1 MYFFVYFCFFVD
13 GTWRCPHIH
22 FYIQCNGFEP
32 LVTQMMFEGQEK
44 NDVDNHILPELTV
57 SPILKE
63 KNGVRW
69 WDAEFNIKILKKD

>member
-1 MYFFVYFCFFVD
+1 
-13 GTWRCPHIH
+13 
-22 FYIQCNGFEP
+22 
-32 LVTQMMFEGQEK
+32 MMFEGQEK